1 MMILA
6 MLLMLA
12 ASDPPSAAPAPQ
24 QSGQA
29 RPISPEE
36 MERLLRPPPQDDF
49 APELAMVPAC
59 MWRELDADAKR
70 RLIERA
76 EKVTAFAAVYYL
88 QLTPDEHIDI
98 FGPAKRCDPRWE
110 HHFKGHYVAQQVG
123 LIEGVAL
130 AILERDHIGRDAV
143 ERVWREDAELRPAL
157 KLNFVVDIA
166 KGSQGIGRD
175 QMHAAWLKLSH
186 GPEKPLTA
194 DSPEAAAWS
203 YWTARA
209 WEEEMLEPLTRPRP
223 A

>member
-98 FGPAKRCDPRWE
+98 NSPAKRNEPQRKQHNKKHKDT
-110 HHFKGHYVAQQVG
+110 QQVG
-123 LIEGVAL
+123 LIEGVAV

-143 ERVWREDAELRPAL
+143 E
-157 KLNFVVDIA
+157 
-166 KGSQGIGRD
+166 
-175 QMHAAWLKLSH
+175 
-186 GPEKPLTA
+186 
-194 DSPEAAAWS
+194 
-203 YWTARA
+203 
-209 WEEEMLEPLTRPRP
+209 
-223 A
+223 